1 MNLCYLLWPRRKN
14 SATLNPADVFGRYVT
29 AIDGMANT
37 PPSADDEKLLAQS
50 WKLFDN
56 ESARRNS
63 IDTRAAAIMSA
74 IGLAA
79 TLVTG
84 VGFTVLKDVSI
95 PPLAR
100 LIFLL
105 GYVPSLAYLV
115 RTMLLLFQIQGEVT
129 RSTPDPSDLP
139 TAPADLRPIA
149 EALVRAANVNTAA
162 SSAYD
167 RRLACK
173 IMTYT
178 VQNYKVNN
186 EVLEALFVAQR
197 AFRNAILVI
206 VLFGTLAGIVTF
218 LNALTPAVAPYI
230 IE

>member
-1 MNLCYLLWPRRKN
+1 MSLWYLLWPRQN
-14 SATLNPADVFGRYVT
+14 NPATLNPDEVFARYVG
-29 AIDGMANT
+29 AIDRMANT
-37 PPSADDEKLLAQS
+37 PPSADDQKLLAQS
-50 WKLFDN
+50 MKLFDN

-63 IDTRAAAIMSA
+63 IDSRAGAIMSA

-100 LIFLL
+100 VIFLL
-105 GYVPSLAYLV
+105 GFVPSLVYLL
-115 RTMLLLFQIQGEVT
+115 RTMLLLFQIQGDVT
-129 RSTPDPSDLP
+129 RNTPDPSDLP

-149 EALVRAANVNTAA
+149 EVPAGAADNATALSV
-162 SSAYD
+162 YD

-178 VQNYKVNN
+178 VENYKVNN
-186 EVLEALFVAQR
+186 VESDALFVAQR
-197 AFRNAILVI
+197 AFRNAIISI
-206 VLFGTLAGIVTF
+206 VLSGTVAGIVTF
-218 LNALTPAVAPYI
+218 LNALTPAVAPCI